1 MQSILFR
8 RRRYVVNNIK
18 TCNEEKRSVSQSG
31 QRSFATSHSHMN
43 YYIDI
48 TMQKSRLS
56 EAKSIAHEIVS
67 SYRSNTIVDTV
78 LCLDGTEVIGTCIA
92 DELTK
97 EDFANMNAHQT
108 IYIVTPEYTSG
119 SQILFRDNV
128 VPMIASKHVLIFAA
142 SVTTGLTA
150 KAAAEAVRYYGGK
163 VAGISSVFATVDS
176 CEGYPVISVFNPKD
190 IPDYETF
197 DSHECPYCKRSEK
210 IDALV
215 NSHGFSLL

>member
-1 MQSILFR
+1 MSLTTLKLATKKKDLCLR
-8 RRRYVVNNIK
+8 AVK
-18 TCNEEKRSVSQSG
+18 G
-31 QRSFATSHSHMN
+31 HFATSHSHMN

-56 EAKSIAHEIVS
+56 EAKSTAHEIVS

-150 KAAAEAVRYYGGK
+150 KAAAEAVKYYGGK

>member
-1 MQSILFR
+1 MSLTTLKLATKKKDLCLR
-8 RRRYVVNNIK
+8 AVK
-18 TCNEEKRSVSQSG
+18 G
-31 QRSFATSHSHMN
+31 HFATSHSHMN

-150 KAAAEAVRYYGGK
+150 KAAAEAVRYYG
-163 VAGISSVFATVDS
+163 ARLPA
-176 CEGYPVISVFNPKD
+176 YPRYSQRSIRARD
-190 IPDYETF
+190 IPSFRFLIRRTYRITKHLTPT
-197 DSHECPYCKRSEK
+197 S
-210 IDALV
+210 ALTASV
-215 NSHGFSLL
+215 RRK